1 MSQNTTPVT
10 PWTGNPV
17 ITGYIVSGIVA
28 GIVYFARSKGHE
40 IDPENQNVLIDLLSG
55 PVGEVVAFGTALIM
69 AAYSRARAYSE
80 LSVNVLTGEDRPA
93 VQRLQGR
100 R

>member
-1 MSQNTTPVT
+1 MAQNNPSVT

-40 IDPENQNVLIDLLSG
+40 IDPENQNVLIDLLQG
-55 PVGEVVAFGTALIM
+55 PVGELVAFLTALIM
-69 AAYSRARAYSE
+69 AGYSRARVYSE
-80 LSVNVLTGEDRPA
+80 LSVKELTGRERPA
-93 VQRLQGR
+93 V
-100 R
+100 

>member
-1 MSQNTTPVT
+1 MTTATTP
-10 PWTGNPV
+10 WSGNAV
-17 ITGYIVSGIVA
+17 ITGYIVTAIVT

-69 AAYSRARAYSE
+69 AGYSRARVYSE
-80 LSVNVLTGEDRPA
+80 LSVDAIKGA
-93 VQRLQGR
+93 
-100 R
+100 